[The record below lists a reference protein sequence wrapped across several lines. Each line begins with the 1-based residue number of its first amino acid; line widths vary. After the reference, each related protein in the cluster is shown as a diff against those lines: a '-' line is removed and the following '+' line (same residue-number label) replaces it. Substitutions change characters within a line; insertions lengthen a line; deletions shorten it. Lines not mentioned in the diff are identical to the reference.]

1 MIYYY
6 DFIYRRFKSSW
17 VLYSDDFI
25 EAFLVKVQKTAP
37 HLKYKASDMKNIIVI
52 PSEDIPV

>member
-1 MIYYY
+1 MISSIV
-6 DFIYRRFKSSW
+6 DSSRLEFNIQTILLKRFLFF
-17 VLYSDDFI
+17 VN
-25 EAFLVKVQKTAP
+25 VQKTAP